1 MTTSRPFR
9 TSPRRAERLVGSR
22 PAGRARG
29 CAPRRAAPA
38 GATLALRERENVRVA
53 ILPSGA
59 LLLETASDSDDA
71 SDGLSP
77 SARSRVAR
85 AFERGPG
92 HALLDLGASELDA
105 LLAPPLAF

>member
-1 MTTSRPFR
+1 M
-9 TSPRRAERLVGSR
+9 
-22 PAGRARG
+22 
-29 CAPRRAAPA
+29 
-38 GATLALRERENVRVA
+38 RVA

-105 LLAPPLAF
+105 LLAPPLAFLRDVGRAFVTRLCAAADLEERRERVEVDCPPDERARHGGEAAPAAG